1 MMHEATRLLA
11 QPAMG
16 SPADLLIAFFVLA
29 LIPVLAIS
37 VTSFTRIIVVLGLLR
52 ASLGSAALPPN
63 SVIVALA
70 IMLTAAIM
78 APTISAIDRD
88 AIIPFQSHRLSAD
101 QAFAAGERPLRSFM
115 LKQTRT
121 ADILAFERIA
131 KAGQRR
137 PVDAPFPVLAPA
149 FLISELRT
157 AFAMGFALALPFAV
171 VDIVVAVVLMS
182 LGMFMISPAAIS
194 LPIKLLLFV
203 AADGWTL
210 VAGALAASYR

>member
-1 MMHEATRLLA
+1 MTQTTTHLFA

-29 LIPVLAIS
+29 LVPVLAIS
-37 VTSFTRIIVVLGLLR
+37 VTSFTRIVVVLGLLR

-70 IMLTAAIM
+70 VMLTAAIM
-78 APTISAIDRD
+78 APTLTAIDRD
-88 AIIPFQSHRLSAD
+88 AIVPYQSHRISAG
-101 QAFAAGERPLRSFM
+101 QALARGERPLRSFM
-115 LKQTRT
+115 LRQTRS
-121 ADILAFERIA
+121 ADIRAFAGIA
-131 KAGQRR
+131 KVRDGR
-137 PVDAPFPVLAPA
+137 PSDEPFSVIAPA

-171 VDIVVAVVLMS
+171 IDIVVAIVLMS

-194 LPIKLLLFV
+194 LPLKLLLFV
-203 AADGWTL
+203 VADGWTL
-210 VAGALAASYR
+210 VAGALAASFR